1 MRCSQSGSR
10 MLGWSRRR
18 WVGVSMPR
26 RLPVFYGWV
35 IVVVAFVTMGLGVNA
50 RTAFSLLFPPILDE
64 FGWERGTTAGAFS
77 FGFFVSACL
86 SPFVGR
92 LMDRRGPRVV
102 IEMGVGLLATG
113 LLLALLVRQPW
124 HLYVTLGVL
133 VGGGA
138 NCLGYTGQS
147 LFLPNWFVRRRGL
160 AMSVA
165 FSGVGVGAILVLPW
179 LQALIGRAGWRAAC
193 WALGLLVLA
202 LLAPLN
208 LLLRQRP
215 EDLGLAPDGD
225 HAVPTSTASGSTANI
240 VDAAW
245 VAVDWTLGRALRT
258 ARFWCIAVGYF
269 CGLFAWYAVQVH
281 QTKYLVEI
289 GFSVTQAAWALGGVS
304 LAGIPG
310 QVVLGHVSDRIGREW
325 VWTVGSLGF
334 ALCYL
339 ALLALRHTPT
349 STLLYLMVISQGLLG
364 YGLTS
369 VIGAIPAEIFQGPH
383 YGTIFGTLMLAAI
396 MGGAVGPWVT
406 GALHDATGSYT
417 LAFWIAIGCSAL
429 SAGAIW
435 LAGSRQVRAV
445 AGHVHPRRHHPR
457 AQEGSL

>member
-1 MRCSQSGSR
+1 M
-10 MLGWSRRR
+10 
-18 WVGVSMPR
+18 
-26 RLPVFYGWV
+26 RLPFFYGWV
-35 IVVVAFVTMGLGVNA
+35 VVAVVFVTMGVGVNA

-64 FGWERGTTAGAFS
+64 FGWERGVTAGAFS
-77 FGFFVSACL
+77 FGFLVSAVL
-86 SPFVGR
+86 SPSLGR

-102 IEMGVGLLATG
+102 MEMGVGLMAVGLMLAT
-113 LLLALLVRQPW
+113 LVRQPW
-124 HLYVTLGVL
+124 HLYATLGVL
-133 VGGGA
+133 VGGGSV
-138 NCLGYTGQS
+138 CLGYTGQA

-160 AMSVA
+160 AMSMA
-165 FSGVGVGAILVLPW
+165 FAGVGVGSIILLPW
-179 LQALIGRAGWRAAC
+179 LQGLIGRAGWRAAC
-193 WALGLLVLA
+193 WALALLILV

-208 LLLRQRP
+208 LLLKRRP
-215 EDLGLAPDGD
+215 EDVGLEPDGD
-225 HAVPTSTASGSTANI
+225 SASRETAAGHQAANV

-245 VAVDWTLGRALRT
+245 VAVDWTLGRAART
-258 ARFWCIAVGYF
+258 GRFWWIMVGYF

-289 GFSVTQAAWALGGVS
+289 GFSPTYAAWALGFVS

-310 QVVLGHVSDRIGREW
+310 QIALGQLSDRIGREW

-339 ALLALRHTPT
+339 SLLLLRDSPT
-349 STLLYLMVISQGLLG
+349 LTLLYVMVVAQGLLG

-369 VIGAIPAEIFQGPH
+369 VIGAIPAEIFQGRH

-396 MGGAVGPWVT
+396 SGGAAGPWVT

-417 LAFWIAIGCSAL
+417 LAFSLAIGGSAL

-435 LAGSRQVRAV
+435 LAAPRQVRAV
-445 AGHVHPRRHHPR
+445 AGRVQR
-457 AQEGSL
+457 LK